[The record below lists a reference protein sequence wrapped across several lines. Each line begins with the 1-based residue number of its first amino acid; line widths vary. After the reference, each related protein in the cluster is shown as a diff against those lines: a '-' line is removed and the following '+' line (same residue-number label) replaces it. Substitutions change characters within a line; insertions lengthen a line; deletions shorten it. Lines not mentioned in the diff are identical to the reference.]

1 MLELLQQYG
10 EAAVILIAM
19 LVGGVRFDRRLS
31 DMRGDMK
38 ALKADID
45 NLKDAQKDIK
55 LDIREFRTAL
65 FLKTG
70 KSGGSGEK

>member
-10 EAAVILIAM
+10 EAAFILIAM

-31 DMRGDMK
+31 DMRGDIK

-45 NLKDAQKDIK
+45 NLMDAQKDIN

-65 FLKTG
+65 SF
-70 KSGGSGEK
+70 